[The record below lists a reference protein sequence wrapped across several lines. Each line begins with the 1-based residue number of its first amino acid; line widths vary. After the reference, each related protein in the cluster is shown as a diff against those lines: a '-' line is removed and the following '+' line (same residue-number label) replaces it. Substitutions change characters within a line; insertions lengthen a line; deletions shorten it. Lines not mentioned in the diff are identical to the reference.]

1 MAPLLFIL
9 LVKELNTLS
18 RDIPGLLSDIKTSLS
33 SVAYEAWDRLQRLT
47 GFATFSL
54 RSPSSWKTAL
64 VLFAAIFALACSSSF
79 LLSAFLNWCKSHLLK
94 IVLVIVVIIQV
105 YCRSY
110 SLMWILPVYALGMGG
125 LYYVK
130 FLLFLFVMCRSRS
143 ILVLASFVFD
153 ALCLWVIAYHLYPC
167 LFPFF
172 P

>member
-1 MAPLLFIL
+1 M
-9 LVKELNTLS
+9 
-18 RDIPGLLSDIKTSLS
+18 S
-33 SVAYEAWDRLQRLT
+33 SVAHQAWDRLQHLT
-47 GFATFSL
+47 GFAAFSL

-79 LLSAFLNWCKSHLLK
+79 LLSAFLTWCKSHLLE
-94 IVLVIVVIIQV
+94 IALVIVIIIQV

-110 SLMWILPVYALGMGG
+110 SLLWILLAYALGMGG

-130 FLLFLFVMCRSRS
+130 FLLFLFVMSRSRS
-143 ILVLASFVFD
+143 ILVLASAVFD
-153 ALCLWVIAYHLYPC
+153 ALCFWVIVYHLYPC